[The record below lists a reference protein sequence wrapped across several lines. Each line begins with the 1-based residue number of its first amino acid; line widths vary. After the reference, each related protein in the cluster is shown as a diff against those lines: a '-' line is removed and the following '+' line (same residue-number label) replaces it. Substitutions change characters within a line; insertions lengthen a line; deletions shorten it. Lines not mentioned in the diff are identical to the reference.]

1 MLHEITKRIYNLS
14 LKLFGIQVL
23 TENGYEDIS
32 SINITDQQKTIIIKT
47 KTKQLKC
54 SADHILIQS
63 DDTEVYAKDSL
74 GKDIKTDNGLF
85 ETILSIEESDEE
97 ELYDISLADGTSH
110 CFYANGLLSHNCVI
124 ADEFSF
130 VPNNIASKV
139 FESIYPVI
147 SSSKTSQFIIVST
160 PNGADPNN
168 LYYDIWCK
176 ANQKIS
182 NKNAEGWKPFRFD
195 WWDVPG
201 RDEQW
206 KLNTIAAIGETRFAQ
221 EFGNEFLTGNQSRK
235 LIPDD
240 VLEKYRMELTKMKND
255 GIKPIEQHIMSE
267 DESKV
272 YKFKMWQEFNA
283 SRTYLATGDIAE
295 GVGQDSSVLYIFDLT
310 DLRHITL
317 CAKFS
322 SADVS
327 LVEFAYIC
335 SKILT
340 LYGKPPLFAERNGV
354 SAGMLDSLR
363 ITYKYPNIARE
374 SKNGEAGIYSHVTVK
389 GRACLWAREMMTT
402 AGFNFVLP
410 DQDLLDELG
419 TFVKKDTSGKHTV
432 FQAASGSH
440 DDHVMALVWLCWGLS
455 KEIIDKYFI
464 VVKTFTSQLDEIL
477 PQILMPL
484 NPYSSQ
490 QIKEIQ
496 QDPVYRRF
504 VEIKN
509 ECLAA
514 YDKAVKEEQTIDNN
528 NDIYNWNNNQP
539 QYFQDEWSGP
549 SWQTNRQF
557 NPQVSVNPNNVMP
570 AFFV

>member
-1 MLHEITKRIYNLS
+1 
-14 LKLFGIQVL
+14 
-23 TENGYEDIS
+23 
-32 SINITDQQKTIIIKT
+32 
-47 KTKQLKC
+47 
-54 SADHILIQS
+54 
-63 DDTEVYAKDSL
+63 
-74 GKDIKTDNGLF
+74 
-85 ETILSIEESDEE
+85 
-97 ELYDISLADGTSH
+97 
-110 CFYANGLLSHNCVI
+110 
-124 ADEFSF
+124 
-130 VPNNIASKV
+130 
-139 FESIYPVI
+139 
-147 SSSKTSQFIIVST
+147 
-160 PNGADPNN
+160 
-168 LYYDIWCK
+168 
-176 ANQKIS
+176 
-182 NKNAEGWKPFRFD
+182 
-195 WWDVPG
+195 
-201 RDEQW
+201 
-206 KLNTIAAIGETRFAQ
+206 
-221 EFGNEFLTGNQSRK
+221 
-235 LIPDD
+235 
-240 VLEKYRMELTKMKND
+240 MELTNMKND

-295 GVGQDSSVLYIFDLT
+295 GVGQDSSVLYIFDVT
-310 DLRHITL
+310 DLRRITL

-402 AGFNFVLP
+402 VGFNFVLP

-484 NPYSSQ
+484 NPYSGQ

-514 YDKAVKEEQTIDNN
+514 YDKAVKEEQTMDNN

-539 QYFQDEWSGP
+539 QYFEDEWSGP
-549 SWQTNRQF
+549 SWQTKRQI
-557 NPQVSVNPNNVMP
+557 NPHVSVNPNNVMP